1 MDLAPNRFSALSRGP
16 KKVSVNLHK
25 PDGSNPYPIVAKP
38 MFFSDWQEISR
49 N

>member
-1 MDLAPNRFSALSRGP
+1 MDLAPNRFSALSHGP

-25 PDGSNPYPIVAKP
+25 PDRSNPHSIVAKP
-38 MFFSDWQEISR
+38 MFFLDWQEISR